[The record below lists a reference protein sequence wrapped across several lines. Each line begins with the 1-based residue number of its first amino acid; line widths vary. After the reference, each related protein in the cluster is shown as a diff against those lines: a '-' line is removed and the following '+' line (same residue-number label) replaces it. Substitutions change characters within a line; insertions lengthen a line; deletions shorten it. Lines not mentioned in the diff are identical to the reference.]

1 MHTTANQPI
10 KNERFVKRLIY
21 SLCCVCNLLFFTSCT
36 DVEDYANPRLRDVYM
51 LIDQRNTDSLIVLLN
66 HDDSEMRKLA
76 AHGLGSVP
84 DSAHAKSLVEA
95 IKREENDEVLQSLA
109 FALGQTG
116 SYSAA
121 MQVWTYFDTKG
132 KRKMDAAFT
141 DAFGKC
147 GLEEFFIMQNDEN
160 AIAAEHASGLFYL
173 ARRGKLTNESLRTVL
188 LKLTEKDETS
198 GVYAAHALT
207 RAAFDL
213 TPAHDRITALIDQ
226 SEISQKKIPLIQ
238 ALAKSAKINA
248 QLLTVFYTK
257 HGKEDDQFVRLSI
270 IRAARKAKI
279 KPDAAWI
286 ISLQKDASHLV
297 RELGADW
304 LLDGDILMH
313 SEQVENWIQTEA
325 FSLVKYRLHAYL
337 LRHEADFSK
346 RLELLKSEFAKQQD
360 VYVQSYIIAALAEQF
375 ASIQFLEELMYTT
388 PSILIREY
396 AFDALVKLRMNKR
409 FAAYREKWKAIS
421 PSQTLEEH
429 FVQLF
434 RDAIETHDV
443 SMISIA
449 AIALRDTSMLF
460 KADSKFP
467 VKFASLDFMRKA
479 LGMLELPRDIEAF
492 GELLHTISFYD
503 GKPFEGSLKPDY
515 NNAPDW
521 ETVSSIKMNQQVE
534 IVTESGTINVELW
547 PSVAPLTVAY
557 FIKNIERGFYSEKRI
572 HRLVP
577 GFVIQD
583 GCPRGDGYGG
593 SSETIRSEFS
603 DRMFETGV
611 LGMASAGP
619 DTESTQWFIMQGD
632 APHLNGRYT
641 SFGKVVSGLQHVLN
655 MKHGGRIVSMR
666 LIQ

>member
-1 MHTTANQPI
+1 MTANQLI
-10 KNERFVKRLIY
+10 KNERFVKCFIY
-21 SLCCVCNLLFFTSCT
+21 SLWCVCNLLFLTACSE
-36 DVEDYANPRLRDVYM
+36 VEDYANPHLRDVYT
-51 LIDQRNTDSLIVLLN
+51 LIDQRHTDSLFAFLANEDEEI
-66 HDDSEMRKLA
+66 RRIA
-76 AHGLGSVP
+76 AHGLGSIP
-84 DSAHAKSLVEA
+84 DSAHAQKLVEA
-95 IKREENDEVLQSLA
+95 IKREKNESVQEAMA

-116 SYSAA
+116 CYSAA
-121 MQVWTYFDTKG
+121 MNVWRYFEGKG
-132 KRKMDAAFT
+132 IKTVSAAFS

-147 GLEEFFIMQNDEN
+147 GLEAFFLQKHEEN
-160 AIAAEHASGLFYL
+160 AIADQHASGLFYL
-173 ARRGKLTNESLRTVL
+173 ARRGKLSSEKLMTSI
-188 LKLTEKDETS
+188 LKLAENNQTT
-198 GVYAAHALT
+198 GVYAAHALSRT
-207 RAAFDL
+207 GFDI
-213 TPAHDRITALIDQ
+213 TPAHDGIFNMVNQTENA
-226 SEISQKKIPLIQ
+226 QKKIPLIQ
-238 ALAKSAKINA
+238 ALGKSAKLNSQILTTLFNA
-248 QLLTVFYTK
+248 HAK
-257 HGKEDDQFVRLSI
+257 ADDQFVRLSL

-286 ISLQKDASHLV
+286 ISLQKDASHFV

-304 LLDGDILMH
+304 LLDGDTLMH

-396 AFDALVKLRMNKR
+396 AFDALVKLRSSKQ
-409 FAAYREKWKAIS
+409 FSAYREKWKTIS

-479 LGMLELPRDIEAF
+479 LGTLQLPRDIEAF
-492 GELLHTISFYD
+492 GELLHTISFYE
-503 GKPFEGSLKPDY
+503 GKPYEGSLKPDY

-547 PSVAPLTVAY
+547 PNVAPLTVAY
-557 FIKNIERGFYSEKRI
+557 FIKNIERGYYSDKHI

-593 SSETIRSEFS
+593 ANETIRSEFS

-641 SFGKVVSGLQHVLN
+641 AFGKVVSGLQHVLN
-655 MKHGGRIVSMR
+655 MKHGGRIISMR
-666 LIQ
+666 VVQ

>member
-1 MHTTANQPI
+1 MTANQLI
-10 KNERFVKRLIY
+10 KNERFVKCFIY
-21 SLCCVCNLLFFTSCT
+21 SLCCVCNLLFLTACSE
-36 DVEDYANPRLRDVYM
+36 VEDYANPQLRDVYT
-51 LIDQRNTDSLIVLLN
+51 LIDQRHTDSLLAFLANEDKEI
-66 HDDSEMRKLA
+66 RRIA
-76 AHGLGSVP
+76 AHGLGSIP
-84 DSAHAKSLVEA
+84 DSAHAQKLVEA
-95 IKREENDEVLQSLA
+95 IKREKNESVQEAMA

-116 SYSAA
+116 CYSAA
-121 MQVWTYFDTKG
+121 MNVWRYFEGKG
-132 KRKMDAAFT
+132 IKTLSSAFS

-147 GLEEFFIMQNDEN
+147 GLEAFFLQKHEEN
-160 AIAAEHASGLFYL
+160 AITDQHASGLFYL
-173 ARRGKLTNESLRTVL
+173 ARRGKLISEKLMNSI
-188 LKLTEKDETS
+188 LKLAENNQTT
-198 GVYAAHALT
+198 GVYAAHALS
-207 RAAFDL
+207 RAGFDI
-213 TPAHDRITALIDQ
+213 TPAHDGIFNMVNQTENA
-226 SEISQKKIPLIQ
+226 QKKIPLIQ
-238 ALAKSAKINA
+238 ALGKSAKLNSQI
-248 QLLTVFYTK
+248 LTTLFSAHAK
-257 HGKEDDQFVRLSI
+257 ADDQFVRLSL

-304 LLDGDILMH
+304 LLDGDTLIH

-346 RLELLKSEFAKQQD
+346 RLELLKSEFVKQQD

-396 AFDALVKLRMNKR
+396 AFDALVKLRSSKQ
-409 FAAYREKWKAIS
+409 FSAYREKWKTIS
-421 PSQTLEEH
+421 PSQALEEH
-429 FVQLF
+429 FVQLI

-479 LGMLELPRDIEAF
+479 LGTLQLPRDIEAF
-492 GELLHTISFYD
+492 GELLHTISFYE

-521 ETVSSIKMNQQVE
+521 EAIASIKPLQHVE
-534 IVTESGTINVELW
+534 IQTESGRIEVELW
-547 PSVAPLTVAY
+547 PDVAPLTVAY
-557 FIKNIERGFYSEKRI
+557 FIKNIERGYYSDKRI

-593 SSETIRSEFS
+593 ANETIRSEFS
-603 DRMFETGV
+603 DRLFETGV

-641 SFGKVVSGLQHVLN
+641 AFGKVVSGLQHVLN
-655 MKHGGRIVSMR
+655 MKHGGRIISMR
-666 LIQ
+666 VVQ